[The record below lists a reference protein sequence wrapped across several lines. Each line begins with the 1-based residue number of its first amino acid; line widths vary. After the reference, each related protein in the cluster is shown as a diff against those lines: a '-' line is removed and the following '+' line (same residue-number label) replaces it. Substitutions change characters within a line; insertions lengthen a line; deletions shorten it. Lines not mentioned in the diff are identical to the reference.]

1 MSKYIKKTNNLR
13 GGKLDLS
20 KILICESDIMEA
32 TVPTTKQQWD
42 ELIVPRD
49 FILAFLKYFIINKIF
64 HQATPVQISSM
75 ESGGNISFYFVN
87 NLGNLYEYLNE
98 QKKKINNSLN
108 VDDILSNLK
117 NQKTYISIYT
127 EVEKICKSLGIRLE
141 LTEEQLILD
150 EAQAKIDAE
159 KARLKLEQAK
169 IKLEQEEQAR
179 IDAEKANNIS
189 IKKEDL
195 KAIIDGVINT
205 SGVPVIQQNTV
216 KLLETINYG
225 DDLSQ
230 IVSIKKTGLDAYLE
244 SLMKNFFDMLFTY
257 LKKIHI
263 GRDVTTLNLKM
274 IKKNLYKEITD
285 KINNSMSGGRRK
297 YNKKTSKKKTSK
309 KIVSNKKTSKK
320 KTSKKIVSKKKTS
333 NKKTSNKKT
342 SKKKTSKK
350 IVSKKKISKK
360 RISKKKVSKKK
371 ISKKKTS
378 KKI

>member
-20 KILICESDIMEA
+20 KILICESDIIEA

-49 FILAFLKYFIINKIF
+49 FMLAFLKNFIINKIF
-64 HQATPVQISSM
+64 HQATSEQISSM

-87 NLGNLYEYLNE
+87 NLGNLYQYLNE
-98 QKKKINNSLN
+98 QKIKKNKNSLN

-127 EVEKICKSLGIRLE
+127 EVEKICKSLGIRSE

-150 EAQAKIDAE
+150 AAQAKMDTEQAKI
-159 KARLKLEQAK
+159 KLEQARL
-169 IKLEQEEQAR
+169 KLEQEEQAR

-195 KAIIDGVINT
+195 KAIIDGIINT
-205 SGVPVIQQNTV
+205 SRVPVIQQNAV
-216 KLLETINYG
+216 ELVNTINY
-225 DDLSQ
+225 DVLPP
-230 IVSIKKTGLDAYLE
+230 IVNIKKTGLDAYLE

-257 LKKIHI
+257 LKKIHK
-263 GRDVTTLNLKM
+263 GKDVTTLNLKI

-285 KINNSMSGGRRK
+285 KINNSMSGGEENIIKRLLRR
-297 YNKKTSKKKTSK
+297 
-309 KIVSNKKTSKK
+309 
-320 KTSKKIVSKKKTS
+320 
-333 NKKTSNKKT
+333 
-342 SKKKTSKK
+342 
-350 IVSKKKISKK
+350 
-360 RISKKKVSKKK
+360 RHL
-371 ISKKKTS
+371 
-378 KKI
+378 